1 MIRHDSVRDGV
12 CIVVMFEV
20 SPVATGTGIQSTGCS
35 LSTCSVC
42 RVTANMCLI
51 AFGVLVCSYGE
62 LNLVVKGL
70 ILQLSA
76 LAFEVCPNDPPR
88 NQGLAPRAGRV

>member
-1 MIRHDSVRDGV
+1 
-12 CIVVMFEV
+12 
-20 SPVATGTGIQSTGCS
+20 
-35 LSTCSVC
+35 
-42 RVTANMCLI
+42 MCLI

-76 LAFEVCPNDPPR
+76 LAFEVPPP
-88 NQGLAPRAGRV
+88 APTI